1 MNSLSNDIVYLTM
14 EQDIETIPYY
24 DGTSRLEGDKY
35 MSFEFNGQ
43 SVAHYKLK
51 INDSKAFINNYINIL
66 LKYNKI
72 KINDMYNM
80 CEIYDKFISSRYIFD
95 ILSQTKNIQSVIM
108 HECDKEHGISYREYE
123 HENMERYNFQTATLL
138 PYYKLHFI
146 FDDFEDDFFRILL
159 TTNSVTCYYKKF
171 VIQMFIPD
179 IAKIY
184 SDIYILV
191 VYFYSTKLSF
201 EEFIN
206 KHKHI
211 INDYKLLTIIINYLN
226 KSGNACLNHHSIVDY
241 NKENYFEIYLLM
253 FCNKLIKY
261 AHYDNLLIKF
271 NHDIDYDIWF
281 RYDSQ
286 QKMNETLIKY
296 LKDNNPELLQ
306 KHIIINNN
314 IYNTIHN
321 TFPDDES
328 IILFDDFCNECKRL
342 YKGKIYTINQYKG
355 NKIREREFNSIYNKI
370 SHDTN
375 EYIRNHND
383 STYKELSEYIT
394 YTVMH
399 SWHANNDKG
408 QTRNA
413 FMQMLMN
420 NEFDEFIT
428 VYNIVSSL
436 GNDYKSLFYTIISK
450 DEMNI
455 IKMLFN
461 LDIQIFNIDK
471 DKMIIKNKQND
482 NDKPKDTSTHD
493 NKVNHNHSLFSDVSD
508 EEPFNVDS
516 SIHDDKINHYRNIWN
531 DVFFDINESS
541 HFESFNTNNNNN
553 NNIKKQLTSSSDDY
567 IEEEEEEEDISD
579 EDISNTNNNNN
590 NNIKKQLTSSS
601 EEYYDEEE
609 EEDIS
614 DEDISNTNNNN
625 NKLTSS
631 EEYYDEEEEEDYT
644 SDEEG
649 LTSLMRSMLSSYT
662 NA

>member
-1 MNSLSNDIVYLTM
+1 MSSLSNDIVYLIM
-14 EQDIETIPYY
+14 EQDIE
-24 DGTSRLEGDKY
+24 
-35 MSFEFNGQ
+35 SFEFNGQ
-43 SVAHYKLK
+43 SVSHHKLK

-80 CEIYDKFISSRYIFD
+80 NEIYDKFISSRYIFD

-108 HECDKEHGISYREYE
+108 HECNKEDGISYREYE

-146 FDDFEDDFFRILL
+146 FDNFEDDFFRILL

-321 TFPDDES
+321 TFPNDES
-328 IILFDDFCNECKRL
+328 IISFDDFCNECKRL
-342 YKGKIYTINQYKG
+342 YKGKIYTINPYKG
-355 NKIREREFNSIYNKI
+355 NKIREREFDYIYNNI
-370 SHDTN
+370 SHDTK
-375 EYIRNHND
+375 EYIRNANY
-383 STYKELSEYIT
+383 STYKELLEFIT
-394 YTVMH
+394 NILRTLPYKD
-399 SWHANNDKG
+399 NYNDKG

-413 FMQMLMN
+413 LMQMLMN
-420 NEFDEFIT
+420 NEFDEFII

-436 GNDYKSLFYTIISK
+436 DNDYYKSVFYNIISK

-455 IKMLFN
+455 IKILFN
-461 LDIQIFNIDK
+461 LDIQIYNVDK
-471 DKMIIKNKQND
+471 DKMITKNKQKD
-482 NDKPKDTSTHD
+482 NDKPKDESIHYD
-493 NKVNHNHSLFSDVSD
+493 EVNHNHSLFSD
-508 EEPFNVDS
+508 EEELFNVDS
-516 SIHDDKINHYRNIWN
+516 SIHDDKLDHYRKIW
-531 DVFFDINESS
+531 DDEFFGINESS
-541 HFESFNTNNNNN
+541 HFESFNANNNNT
-553 NNIKKQLTSSSDDY
+553 KKQLSSTSDDYTSEDYTSENDMINEDISNIKDINKNKLSSSSDDCTD
-567 IEEEEEEEDISD
+567 EEEEEEDISD
-579 EDISNTNNNNN
+579 EDISNNTDTNNNNTNTKNTN
-590 NNIKKQLTSSS
+590 NNELTSSS
-601 EEYYDEEE
+601 DDYTEE
-609 EEDIS
+609 
-614 DEDISNTNNNN
+614 
-625 NKLTSS
+625 
-631 EEYYDEEEEEDYT
+631 EEEEEDYT
-644 SDEEG
+644 SEEEG
-649 LTSLMRSMLSSYT
+649 LTSLMISMLL
-662 NA
+662 

>member
-1 MNSLSNDIVYLTM
+1 MNSLSNDIVYLIM
-14 EQDIETIPYY
+14 EQDIEIIPYY

-43 SVAHYKLK
+43 SVAHYKIK

-95 ILSQTKNIQSVIM
+95 ILSQTKNIQSIMM
-108 HECDKEHGISYREYE
+108 HECDKEHGILYREYE

-146 FDDFEDDFFRILL
+146 FDNFEDDFFRILL

-328 IILFDDFCNECKRL
+328 IISFDDFCNECKRL

-375 EYIRNHND
+375 EYIRNAND
-383 STYKELSEYIT
+383 STYKELLEYIT
-394 YTVMH
+394 YIVMH
-399 SWHANNDKG
+399 SWHNYNDKG

-428 VYNIVSSL
+428 VYNIISSL
-436 GNDYKSLFYTIISK
+436 DNDYKSLFYNIISK

-455 IKMLFN
+455 IKILFN
-461 LDIQIFNIDK
+461 LDIQIFNVDK
-471 DKMIIKNKQND
+471 PNDKNKQK
-482 NDKPKDTSTHD
+482 DKPNDTTHD
-493 NKVNHNHSLFSDVSD
+493 NKANHKHSLFSDEED
-508 EEPFNVDS
+508 EESFNVDS
-516 SIHDDKINHYRNIWN
+516 SIHEDKVNHYHNIW
-531 DVFFDINESS
+531 DDEFFDINGSPY
-541 HFESFNTNNNNN
+541 FEAFKSNNNNTNNNKL
-553 NNIKKQLTSSSDDY
+553 KKQLSSSSD
-567 IEEEEEEEDISD
+567 
-579 EDISNTNNNNN
+579 
-590 NNIKKQLTSSS
+590 
-601 EEYYDEEE
+601 EYYDEEE
-609 EEDIS
+609 EEDYTS
-614 DEDISNTNNNN
+614 DEDISNIKDTNN

-649 LTSLMRSMLSSYT
+649 LTSLMRSMLSSYKNT
-662 NA
+662 